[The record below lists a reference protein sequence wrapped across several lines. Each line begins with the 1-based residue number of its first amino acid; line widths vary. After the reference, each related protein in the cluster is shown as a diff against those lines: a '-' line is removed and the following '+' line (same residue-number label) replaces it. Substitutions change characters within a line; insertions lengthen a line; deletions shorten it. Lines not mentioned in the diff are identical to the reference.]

1 MIKANE
7 LRIGNWI
14 YYNGKLS
21 KIDLTDF
28 RDILEDEYEINYYKP
43 IPLTEEI
50 LLKCEFEFLNTPNK
64 YGWFK
69 SVSNRNLCWCHS
81 DFVSLEHIT
90 EIDGFNDT
98 LFDFECKHLNQLQ
111 NLYFAL
117 TGKELEINL

>member
-28 RDILEDEYEINYYKP
+28 RDILEDNYEINYYKP
-43 IPLTEEI
+43 IELTEEI
-50 LLKCEFEFLNTPNK
+50 LLKSKLKPTSEDFFGIKISKKGFLEINLKPKRTIIFFDGVYFIELKNIK
-64 YGWFK
+64 Y
-69 SVSNRNLCWCHS
+69 
-81 DFVSLEHIT
+81 
-90 EIDGFNDT
+90 
-98 LFDFECKHLNQLQ
+98 LNQLQ

>member
-1 MIKANE
+1 MQANE
-7 LRIGNWI
+7 IRIGNWI

-50 LLKCEFEFLNTPNK
+50 LLRCGEEYVK
-64 YGWFK
+64 
-69 SVSNRNLCWCHS
+69 V
-81 DFVSLEHIT
+81 
-90 EIDGFNDT
+90 
-98 LFDFECKHLNQLQ
+98 KHLHQLQ

-117 TGKELEINL
+117 TGKELTYTV